1 MTGSRRWVTSFA
13 VVLMSLGAFGDDQN
27 VPTGTDIVGSFPWI
41 TDGLGNHQS
50 KVEQAYAAG
59 RVIERLR
66 DFFADESRT
75 RIWNH
80 GAGKRKHPR
89 LPVDLDSLP
98 PGVGPFGLFVA
109 FEPAD
114 IDLYRALLP
123 PNFDMPSAPAVSI
136 VAIDYN
142 QPNPVRRYKEGM
154 VMLKALASNG
164 TETWYVHSM
173 PVEDWLMLAMG
184 HDWGFRKELF
194 DMVVSKDHAAV
205 HRRDG
210 GLFYSLELIEERYN
224 EATAI
229 VPDGGAGGINNMA
242 VVYPP
247 NPAIA
252 MIHGVEGA
260 VRAIEK
266 DRSMVRIRVGDD
278 VDWAPLVPASG
289 EAPGYFQRFV
299 YDRANGFILKI

>member
-1 MTGSRRWVTSFA
+1 MNMLRRLVAPLA
-13 VVLMSLGAFGDDQN
+13 VGLMSFGALAEDPSPATGDD
-27 VPTGTDIVGSFPWI
+27 IVASFPWI
-41 TDGLGNHQS
+41 TDGLGNHKS

-75 RIWNH
+75 TIWNH
-80 GAGKRKHPR
+80 GAGRRTHPAE
-89 LPVDLDSLP
+89 PVDLNSLP
-98 PGVGPFGLFVA
+98 PGAGPFGLFVA

-123 PNFDMPSAPAVSI
+123 ANFDMPSVPAVSI

-154 VMLKALASNG
+154 VMLKAVAANG

-194 DMVVSKDHAAV
+194 DMVVSTDHAAV
-205 HRRDG
+205 HRPEG
-210 GLFYSLELIEERYN
+210 GLFYSLELIDERYDD
-224 EATAI
+224 ARAV
-229 VPDGGAGGINNMA
+229 VPEGGAGGINNMA
-242 VVYPP
+242 VVYPR
-247 NPAIA
+247 NPAMV
-252 MIHGVEGA
+252 MIHGVQGA

-266 DRSMVRIRVGDD
+266 HQAMVRIRVGEG
-278 VDWAPLVPASG
+278 VDWAGLVPVTG
-289 EAPGYFQRFV
+289 KAPGYFQRFL
-299 YDRANGFILKI
+299 YDRADGFILKI